1 MRTLLTF
8 TTLVAAFA
16 IVSACAKKQ
25 DDTQP
30 PNTAATA
37 YGAYPQAYPP
47 ATGYPAAAGYPQP
60 GAYPQQPAS
69 APTYPPGQYPAQ
81 APTAPTPAVAPTA
94 TAPASGGTMAV
105 PGPLALPCQNDLSCG
120 THHCNTQYQ
129 KCAFPCQSAADCLSP
144 NQCMAG
150 LCVPSVPQAH

>member
-1 MRTLLTF
+1 MRTLLTCA
-8 TTLVAAFA
+8 TILTALAV
-16 IVSACAKKQ
+16 VSACAKKQ

-37 YGAYPQAYPP
+37 YGAYPQAYPT
-47 ATGYPAAAGYPQP
+47 ATGYPAAPGYPQP
-60 GAYPQQPAS
+60 GAYPQQPATTP
-69 APTYPPGQYPAQ
+69 AVQYPAQ
-81 APTAPTPAVAPTA
+81 VPTAQAPAVAPTA
-94 TAPASGGTMAV
+94 PATAATMAV

-120 THHCNTQYQ
+120 THHCNTQYG
-129 KCAFPCQSAADCLSP
+129 KCAFPCQSPADCLSP